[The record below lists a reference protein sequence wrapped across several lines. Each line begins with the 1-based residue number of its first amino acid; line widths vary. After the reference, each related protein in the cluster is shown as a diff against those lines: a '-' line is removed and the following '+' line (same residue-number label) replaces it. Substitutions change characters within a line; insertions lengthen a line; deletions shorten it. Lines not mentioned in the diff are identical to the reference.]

1 MTLQEIAQLDKAYLT
16 PAQAAPV
23 LKCNPYF
30 ISLMAKTE
38 ENRQA
43 LGFPV
48 IRMGTRTKIP
58 RIPFLHY
65 MGWKGEIAGEG
76 NEQL

>member
-1 MTLQEIAQLDKAYLT
+1 MTLKEIAQLDKPYLT
-16 PAQAAPV
+16 PKQAAPV

-38 ENRQA
+38 ENRKA

-58 RIPFLHY
+58 RIPFLRI
-65 MGWKGEIAGEG
+65 MGWEGEIVGEG
-76 NEQL
+76 NGA